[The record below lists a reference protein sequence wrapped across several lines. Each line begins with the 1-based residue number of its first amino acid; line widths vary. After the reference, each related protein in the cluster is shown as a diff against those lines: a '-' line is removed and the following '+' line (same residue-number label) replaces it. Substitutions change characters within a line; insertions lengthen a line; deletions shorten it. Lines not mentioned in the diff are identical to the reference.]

1 MNLDTAHAKAKYQGE
16 TAREYEAKRTDSQK
30 WESEQTIL
38 KEIIAGLDP
47 GDVVLDIPCGT
58 GRLQPLLDHPHLR
71 TIGMDVNTDMSDQ
84 AKAKGMLVR
93 YGDVTYIPLGEK
105 SVDASFCIRLL
116 NWLSEADVRRAL
128 GELQRVTRKK
138 ITFTLR
144 VAEHPRARPLSVVNG
159 CLNGWRIAANRHIDD
174 GKSDTFRMIT
184 LEPV

>member
-1 MNLDTAHAKAKYQGE
+1 MSLDTAHAREKYRGDVAS
-16 TAREYEAKRTDSQK
+16 TYEAKRTDSPK
-30 WESEQTIL
+30 WASEDKLL
-38 KEIIAGLDP
+38 KEIISELAVTDT
-47 GDVVLDIPCGT
+47 VLDIPCGT
-58 GRLQPLLDHPHLR
+58 GRLHPLTSHLN
-71 TIGMDVNTDMSDQ
+71 TMGMDVNTDMSNQ
-84 AKAKGMLVR
+84 AQAKGMYVR
-93 YGDVTYIPLGEK
+93 YGDVTYIPLGDK

-144 VAEHPRARPLSVVNG
+144 VSEHPRARPLSLVESV
-159 CLNGWRIAANRHIDD
+159 LDGWKIAANQHIDD